1 MTTAAKNNI
10 SQCRSKTRLY
20 ETLSHEC
27 EVMSFEYDM
36 ALSMRKNAARARER
50 MMWSVAE
57 VINFAEK
64 LEGEL

>member
-27 EVMSFEYDM
+27 EKLGFEYDTGKSFSHN
-36 ALSMRKNAARARER
+36 AGRARDSMRFG
-50 MMWSVAE
+50 VAE
-57 VINFAEK
+57 IILFGEK
-64 LEGEL
+64 LEGGL